1 MLATS
6 STSSTLVNSV
16 NDGSPSPLRGTIII
30 ASTKGGSGKTTA
42 AVGLYDAARA
52 AGINVELIDADAQ
65 HSASYWLRN
74 DPELPVI
81 QLSVVDAAA
90 RLAERRS
97 ELTIIDTAGSDAVEH
112 SMLFERADLI
122 LLPLSDSRLD
132 YKPAL
137 ALFKRVYGR
146 GEGHVKFLFCNID
159 RETSV
164 AYRLAQAAPVVSS
177 HSFQTVI
184 PRRAAVKHAIAL
196 GHGLSHLGPAGE
208 IAERFADLLVE
219 IGEVLR

>member
-16 NDGSPSPLRGTIII
+16 NDSSVPALQGTIII

-42 AVGLYDAARA
+42 AVGLYGAARA
-52 AGINVELIDADAQ
+52 AGLDVELIDADAQ
-65 HSASYWLRN
+65 RSASYWLRN
-74 DPELPVI
+74 DPALPVI
-81 QLSVVDAAA
+81 QLNVVDAAA
-90 RLAERRS
+90 RLAECRS
-97 ELTIIDTAGSDAVEH
+97 ELTIIDTAGSDAIEH
-112 SMLFERADLI
+112 TLLFERANLI
-122 LLPLSDSRLD
+122 LMPLSDTRLD

-164 AYRLAQAAPVVSS
+164 AYRLAQAAPFVSG

-184 PRRAAVKHAIAL
+184 PRREAVKRSIAL
-196 GHGLSHLGPAGE
+196 GQGLAQLGPTSG
-208 IAERFADLLVE
+208 ITKRFADLLAE
-219 IGEVLR
+219 IMEVLR